1 MFNFIKNIIK
11 MAKNKKATKTL
22 ADVKVKEATVKPVE
36 DKVNKPVVEK
46 TEVKKEELAA
56 PQSKEPVAEVTIPKK
71 EEAKTKPTEKE
82 EVKIDPPKKEE
93 PKPQLKK
100 ESTKKEVYRVQLQDG
115 SQTLGY
121 VENGNIVIEIPNA
134 EGSFRKEIFEGK

>member
-71 EEAKTKPTEKE
+71 EAPKVEVVDAEEITEPTNKE
-82 EVKIDPPKKEE
+82 NISYFANKVANGERIDGNHQVDFLTLIHKE
-93 PKPQLKK
+93 
-100 ESTKKEVYRVQLQDG
+100 YID
-115 SQTLGY
+115 
-121 VENGNIVIEIPNA
+121 
-134 EGSFRKEIFEGK
+134 RKS